1 MRNMEKF
8 SIEELKSIAL
18 SFKDRENK
26 FPTPK
31 IFIQEIKCGITFDR
45 EGSKDETIAAF
56 YSNHSID
63 EDTLALKL
71 NNLLEKQPE
80 EFEKLYLAIEKFW
93 KVEVV
98 GIQER
103 LKELKLIPV

>member
-1 MRNMEKF
+1 M
-8 SIEELKSIAL
+8 AL
-18 SFKDRENK
+18 HLTVKV
-26 FPTPK
+26 
-31 IFIQEIKCGITFDR
+31 QAYEIIV
-45 EGSKDETIAAF
+45 AF

-71 NNLLEKQPE
+71 NNFLEKQPE

-93 KVEVV
+93 EVEVV

>member
-1 MRNMEKF
+1 M
-8 SIEELKSIAL
+8 AL
-18 SFKDRENK
+18 HLTVKV
-26 FPTPK
+26 
-31 IFIQEIKCGITFDR
+31 QAY
-45 EGSKDETIAAF
+45 ETIAAF

-63 EDTLALKL
+63 EETLALKL